1 MAILTR
7 ITTCGELISA
17 ALEETIA
24 EVWEHQPTAGG
35 PACHFRA
42 VYLRRGAVGGGRT
55 KGMVLENV

>member
-1 MAILTR
+1 MAILAH

-42 VYLRRGAVGGGRT
+42 VYLRRGAVGGRT
-55 KGMVLENV
+55 KR